1 MEKADINK
9 DGKLT
14 FDEFT
19 AYMNDPELEWKHF
32 IYIRMK
38 TKF

>member
-1 MEKADINK
+1 VKLTSRVVKKFMEKADINK

-19 AYMNDPELEWKHF
+19 AYMNNPELE
-32 IYIRMK
+32 
-38 TKF
+38 